1 MRLLLAPAI
10 ATLALFTSAQ
20 DSQDKAERRKPAA
33 TPPLNARYELGWRVR
48 RLERAWAANTDVERR
63 KFALPQIEAAVQHFF
78 GLRLNSAAEALDQA
92 AHEVL
97 AGSDG
102 FSCNAANAW
111 VFQPE
116 RRLLDLT
123 AESFALTATLWYSPC
138 VESGSSGSAMTLAAR
153 LDPEREPL
161 TFPGV
166 DFGERT
172 EVRMALAGRT
182 PGDVQLTVVATDQGF
197 GSSTHKLTLSIVE
210 KRDERLAALEAALD
224 KLPDTAPRLER
235 ETGKALLA
243 LLKSLAAGSTE
254 ETDYP
259 GARLLA
265 EAEQVV
271 AAAAK
276 GERWYGSA
284 RTGQF
289 WLAVPTSEKR
299 STRARIFVPA
309 LPADAPKPP
318 LVVALHGAGG
328 SENMFF
334 DGYGDGEIVRQ
345 CETRKWMLVAP
356 RVGFGSA
363 PVAALVDELATR
375 FAFDPER
382 VFVVGHSM
390 GAAAGTSV
398 VLADPTRYAA
408 FVALGGGQ
416 AVKDAAKLAGLPIFI
431 GAGERDFGLAGAK
444 SLRDSLLGSGA
455 KRVLWREYANTE
467 HLLVVPD
474 ALPDVFAWLTS
485 LAGVEGGPQSLGP
498 QRSR

>member
-1 MRLLLAPAI
+1 MRLLPLVAAI
-10 ATLALFTSAQ
+10 AIFVPATAQ
-20 DSQDKAERRKPAA
+20 QP
-33 TPPLNARYELGWRVR
+33 NARYELGWRVR
-48 RLERAWAANTDVERR
+48 QLERAWAANTDVEKR
-63 KFALPQIEAAVQHFF
+63 KLALPHIEAAVQHFF
-78 GLRLNSAAEALDQA
+78 GLRIPAAAEALDLATHRIA
-92 AHEVL
+92 ARIH
-97 AGSDG
+97 D
-102 FSCNAANAW
+102 CNWNRAW
-111 VFQPE
+111 AFTPE
-116 RRLLDLT
+116 RRLFDAEAKSFELNAELFYAPCPGAGRGASAEFLSASFDATENVFHGVLT
-123 AESFALTATLWYSPC
+123 M
-138 VESGSSGSAMTLAAR
+138 G
-153 LDPEREPL
+153 ERVL
-161 TFPGV
+161 RDVAFPG
-166 DFGERT
+166 D
-172 EVRMALAGRT
+172 AL
-182 PGDVQLTVVATDQGF
+182 GDLRLTVIASDAVFA
-197 GSSTHKLTLSIVE
+197 SSEHNMTLSIVE
-210 KRDERLAALEAALD
+210 KRDERLAALEAALE

-243 LLKSLAAGSTE
+243 LLKSLATGSTE

-265 EAEQVV
+265 EAEQVI

-284 RTGQF
+284 KTGQY

-309 LPADAPKPP
+309 LAADAPKPP

-345 CETRKWMLVAP
+345 CETRGWMLVAP

-375 FAFDPER
+375 FAFDPKR

-398 VLADPTRYAA
+398 VLADPSRYAA

-416 AVKDAAKLAGLPIFI
+416 ALKEPAKLAGLPIFI
-431 GAGERDFGLAGAK
+431 GAGERDFALAGAK

-455 KRVLWREYANTE
+455 KRAVWREYANTE

-474 ALPDVFAWLTS
+474 ALPDVFAWLTA
-485 LAGVEGGPQSLGP
+485 LAGVEGGAQSLGP